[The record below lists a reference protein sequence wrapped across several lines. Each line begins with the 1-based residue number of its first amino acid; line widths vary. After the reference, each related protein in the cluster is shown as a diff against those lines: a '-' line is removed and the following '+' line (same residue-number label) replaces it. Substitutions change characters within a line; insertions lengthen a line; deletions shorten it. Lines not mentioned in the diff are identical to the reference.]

1 MLELLVTQ
9 AQELGFTKDRPYWTE
24 DVTITEI
31 LFCLTCDGLFIGQ
44 NWEIGEVLRSLFFY

>member
-9 AQELGFTKDRPYWTE
+9 AQELGFTKDGPYWIE

-31 LFCLTCDGLFIGQ
+31 LFCLFDL
-44 NWEIGEVLRSLFFY
+44 

>member
-44 NWEIGEVLRSLFFY
+44 NWEIGEVLRSLFF